1 MVGLEVGLL
10 DTGDV
15 DGRLVGGLVTG
26 EEDGLFVGGLVT
38 GDRLGLGVGLLDTG
52 DEDGT
57 LVGGLVAGAFVTGLR
72 VVAEEGEEVGA
83 PVSALS
89 VLASTSVLV
98 GT

>member
-1 MVGLEVGLL
+1 MVA
-10 DTGDV
+10 
-15 DGRLVGGLVTG
+15 G

-38 GDRLGLGVGLLDTG
+38 GDKLGLGVGLLDTG

-57 LVGGLVAGAFVTGLR
+57 FVGGLVDGAVVTGLR
-72 VVAEEGEEVGA
+72 VAATDGLEVGA

-89 VLASTSVLV
+89 VLASTPVFVGDCVNCVV